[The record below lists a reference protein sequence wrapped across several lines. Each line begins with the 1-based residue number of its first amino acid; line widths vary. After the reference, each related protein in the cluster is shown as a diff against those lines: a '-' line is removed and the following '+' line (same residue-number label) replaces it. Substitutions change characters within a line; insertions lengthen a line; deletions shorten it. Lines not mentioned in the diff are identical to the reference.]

1 MYVKCLSRPHLLE
14 GRRYAIGLFVLVTSW
29 EPLVVYVA
37 KTGGVLY
44 QDLFSPSFHTCAPT
58 PIAHLQSI
66 LSAEAWTSLLSQ
78 ASDFIIKLMLTYEKS
93 VQLAQSRYSTSALR
107 GCFEVIQVRFV
118 VSEELKLKIL
128 DVVPCKWSTKDH
140 FERSIIKSCLC
151 DALAIKGLADC
162 PSDDSAEVWFTEEIT
177 RRSQA
182 NTWERVFPLP
192 SSARTY
198 GAALSLASD
207 STQSLCKLV
216 HSKKLR

>member
-1 MYVKCLSRPHLLE
+1 LLE

-29 EPLVVYVA
+29 RPVVVYVA
-37 KTGGVLY
+37 KTGGVIY

-58 PIAHLQSI
+58 PIAHLQSV
-66 LSAEAWTSLLSQ
+66 LSAEAWTSLLCQ
-78 ASDFIIKLMLTYEKS
+78 ASDLVIKLVLTFEKS

-107 GCFEVIQVRFV
+107 GCYEVMQVRFV
-118 VSEELKLKIL
+118 VSEELKLKIF
-128 DVVPCKWSTKDH
+128 DVLPCKWSTKDH
-140 FERSIIKSCLC
+140 FERAIIKSCLC
-151 DALAIKGLADC
+151 DALVIKGLAADC
-162 PSDDSAEVWFTEEIT
+162 PSDDSTEAWFTEEIA

-182 NTWERVFPLP
+182 NIWERVFPLP
-192 SSARTY
+192 ISTRTY